1 MIANNIITNALVHL
15 HPDDTVSQA
24 LVIMNINYVKHL
36 PVVKNNIFIGTV
48 SEEELLR
55 YDEKTTLSTIE
66 YSDTSIFSKADDH
79 IFEIFSK
86 MVEHKLTSIPVV
98 DIDNHFLGLIS
109 QEDLIRH
116 YANSFSIREPGSLLV
131 LEVNKRSYT
140 LSEMA
145 RIVELENASIICSFI
160 SEIPN
165 NANVLVTL
173 KINRQ
178 DIQSIIK
185 AFDRYDY
192 QIKATYAEAEIM
204 DNLRE
209 RYDSLM
215 SYLNV

>member
-24 LVIMNINYVKHL
+24 LTIMHINYVKHL
-36 PVVKNNIFIGTV
+36 PVVKEQKLIGIA
-48 SEEELLR
+48 SEEFLLR
-55 YDEKTTLSTIE
+55 SIEDQPLSNIE
-66 YSDTSIFSKADDH
+66 LSDSRIHAKADEH

-86 MVEHKLTSIPVV
+86 MVEHKLTSIPV
-98 DIDNHFLGLIS
+98 IDTNQNYLGLIS
-109 QEDLIRH
+109 QEDLIKH

-165 NANVLVTL
+165 NANVFVTL
-173 KINRQ
+173 KINRA

-192 QIKATYAEAEIM
+192 QIKATYAEEEIM
-204 DNLRE
+204 DDLRE

-215 SYLNV
+215 SFLNV

>member
-1 MIANNIITNALVHL
+1 MIANNIITNALVSL
-15 HPDDTVSQA
+15 HPDDTVAQA
-24 LVIMNINYVKHL
+24 LTIMQINYVKHL
-36 PVVKNNIFIGTV
+36 PVVKLNILTGIA

-55 YDEKTTLSTIE
+55 FDVDTPLSSLE
-66 YSDTSIFSKADDH
+66 LSDIGVYAKADEH
-79 IFEIFSK
+79 IFELFSK
-86 MVEHKLTSIPVV
+86 MVEFKLTSLPVV
-98 DIDNHFLGLIS
+98 DEDQKYIGLIS

-116 YANSFSIREPGSLLV
+116 YANSFSISEAGSLLV

-145 RIVELENASIICSFI
+145 RIVELENASIIASFI

-165 NANVLVTL
+165 SANVLVTL
-173 KINRQ
+173 KINRA

-192 QIKATYAEAEIM
+192 QIKATYGEEEDM
-204 DNLRE
+204 ENLRE

>member
-1 MIANNIITNALVHL
+1 MHL
-15 HPDDTVSQA
+15 HPDDMVSQA
-24 LVIMNINYVKHL
+24 LTIMHINYVKHL
-36 PVVKNNIFIGTV
+36 PVVKNQKLLGIV
-48 SEEELLR
+48 SEEFLLR
-55 YDEKTTLSTIE
+55 SVENQEVQLKDIQLLDKIV
-66 YSDTSIFSKADDH
+66 FAKADEH

-86 MVEHKLTSIPVV
+86 IVEHKLTSIPVV
-98 DIDNHFLGLIS
+98 DHNQNYLGLIS
-109 QEDLIRH
+109 QEDLIKH

-165 NANVLVTL
+165 NANVFVTL
-173 KINRQ
+173 KINRA

-192 QIKATYAEAEIM
+192 QIKATYAEEEIM
-204 DNLRE
+204 DDLRE

-215 SYLNV
+215 SFLNV

>member
-24 LVIMNINYVKHL
+24 LTIMHINYVKHL
-36 PVVKNNIFIGTV
+36 PVVKNQKLTGIA
-48 SEEELLR
+48 SEEILLR
-55 YDEKTTLSTIE
+55 SVEDQAISSLELEDPRIHARGDE
-66 YSDTSIFSKADDH
+66 H

-86 MVEHKLTSIPVV
+86 IVEHHLTSIPVV
-98 DIDNHFLGLIS
+98 DENNNYLGLIS
-109 QEDLIRH
+109 QEDLIKH

-140 LSEMA
+140 LSEIA

-160 SEIPN
+160 SDNPN
-165 NANVLVTL
+165 SANVLVTL
-173 KINRQ
+173 KINRA

-192 QIKATYAEAEIM
+192 TIKATYAEAQVM
-204 DNLRE
+204 DDLRE

-215 SYLNV
+215 SFLNV

>member
-1 MIANNIITNALVHL
+1 MIANNIITNSLVHL

-24 LVIMNINYVKHL
+24 LTIMHINYVKHL
-36 PVVKNNIFIGTV
+36 PIVKEQKLIGIA
-48 SEEELLR
+48 SEEFLLR
-55 YDEKTTLSTIE
+55 SVDDVVINSLELSDSVV
-66 YSDTSIFSKADDH
+66 YSKGNEH

-98 DIDNHFLGLIS
+98 DDNQHYLGLIS
-109 QEDLIRH
+109 QEDLIKH
-116 YANSFSIREPGSLLV
+116 YANSFSIREPGSILV

-165 NANVLVTL
+165 NANVFVTL
-173 KINRQ
+173 KINRA

-185 AFDRYDY
+185 AFERYEY
-192 QIKATYAEAEIM
+192 QIKATYAEEGIM
-204 DNLRE
+204 DDLRE

>member
-1 MIANNIITNALVHL
+1 LIALNIITNELVHL
-15 HPDDTVSQA
+15 HPDDTVDQA
-24 LVIMNINYVKHL
+24 LIIMQINYVKHL
-36 PVVKNNIFIGTV
+36 PVVKNNILIGIA

-55 YDEKTTLSTIE
+55 SDDGVPLSSLELKDIGI
-66 YSDTSIFSKADDH
+66 YAKADEH

-86 MVEHKLTSIPVV
+86 MVEHKLTSLPVV
-98 DIDNHFLGLIS
+98 DDDKQYLGLIS
-109 QEDLIRH
+109 QDILIRH

-165 NANVLVTL
+165 NANVFVTL
-173 KINRQ
+173 KINRK

-192 QIKATYAEAEIM
+192 QIKATYAEEEIM
-204 DNLRE
+204 DNIRE

>member
-1 MIANNIITNALVHL
+1 MHWFIYIQMIRSLNKLLGIA
-15 HPDDTVSQA
+15 S
-24 LVIMNINYVKHL
+24 
-36 PVVKNNIFIGTV
+36 
-48 SEEELLR
+48 EELLLR
-55 YDEKTTLSTIE
+55 SVEDQAISNIE
-66 YSDTSIFSKADDH
+66 LANSNIHAKAEEH

-86 MVEHKLTSIPVV
+86 IVEHKLTSIPVV
-98 DIDNHFLGLIS
+98 DFNQNYIGLIS
-109 QEDLIRH
+109 QEDLIKH

-165 NANVLVTL
+165 NANVFVTL

-192 QIKATYAEAEIM
+192 QIKATYAEEEIM
-204 DNLRE
+204 DDLRE

-215 SYLNV
+215 SFLNV

>member
-15 HPDDTVSQA
+15 HPDDTVAQA
-24 LVIMNINYVKHL
+24 LTIMHINYVKHL
-36 PVVKNNIFIGTV
+36 PVVKKKMLIGIA

-55 YDEKTTLSTIE
+55 FDENTPLNQLELSDIGVHAE
-66 YSDTSIFSKADDH
+66 GDEH

-98 DIDNHFLGLIS
+98 DVDKQYLGLIS

-145 RIVELENASIICSFI
+145 RIVELENAAIICSFI

-165 NANVLVTL
+165 SANVMVTL
-173 KINRQ
+173 KINRG
-178 DIQSIIK
+178 DIQSIMK

-192 QIKATYAEAEIM
+192 KIKATYAEEEIM

>member
-1 MIANNIITNALVHL
+1 M

-24 LVIMNINYVKHL
+24 LTIMHINYVKHL
-36 PVVKNNIFIGTV
+36 PVVRHGKLIGVV
-48 SEEELLR
+48 SEEQLLR
-55 YDEKTTLSTIE
+55 HEENVLLSSLE
-66 YSDTSIFSKADDH
+66 LSDTRIHSMGDEH

-86 MVEHKLTSIPVV
+86 MVEHKLSSIPVV
-98 DIDNHFLGLIS
+98 DNELEYLGLIS
-109 QEDLIRH
+109 QEDLIVH

-131 LEVNKRSYT
+131 LEISKRSYT

-165 NANVLVTL
+165 SVNVLVTL
-173 KINRQ
+173 KINRN

-192 QIKATYAEAEIM
+192 DVKATYAEEEIM

-215 SYLNV
+215 SFLNV

>member
-15 HPDDTVSQA
+15 HPDDSVSQA
-24 LVIMNINYVKHL
+24 LTIMHINYVKHL
-36 PVVKNNIFIGTV
+36 PVVKNNSLIGIA

-55 YDEKTTLSTIE
+55 FNIDDPLSTLE
-66 YSDTSIFSKADDH
+66 LSDIGVYAKADEH

-98 DIDNHFLGLIS
+98 DVDQKYLGLIS

-192 QIKATYAEAEIM
+192 QIKATYAEEEIM

>member
-1 MIANNIITNALVHL
+1 MIANNIVTNALVHL

-24 LVIMNINYVKHL
+24 LTIMHINYVKHL
-36 PVVKNNIFIGTV
+36 PVVKENKLIGIA
-48 SEEELLR
+48 SEELLLR
-55 YDEKTTLSTIE
+55 SIE
-66 YSDTSIFSKADDH
+66 DQAIKNVALEETKIFAKADEH

-86 MVEHKLTSIPVV
+86 IVEHKLTSIPVV
-98 DIDNHFLGLIS
+98 DDQGNYLGLIS
-109 QEDLIRH
+109 QEDLIKH

-165 NANVLVTL
+165 NANVFVTL
-173 KINRQ
+173 KINRA

-192 QIKATYAEAEIM
+192 SVKATYAEEEIM

-215 SYLNV
+215 SFLNV

>member
-15 HPDDTVSQA
+15 HPDDTVAQA
-24 LVIMNINYVKHL
+24 ITIMHINYVKHL
-36 PVVKNNIFIGTV
+36 PVVKNKMLIGIA

-55 YDEKTTLSTIE
+55 FDE
-66 YSDTSIFSKADDH
+66 DTSLSSLELSDIGVHAKADEH

-98 DIDNHFLGLIS
+98 DVEQNYLGLIS

-173 KINRQ
+173 KINRN

-192 QIKATYAEAEIM
+192 QIKATYAEEEIM

-215 SYLNV
+215 SFLNV

>member
-1 MIANNIITNALVHL
+1 MIANNIIKNALVHL

-24 LVIMNINYVKHL
+24 LTIMHINYVKHL
-36 PVVKNNIFIGTV
+36 PVVKGKKLIGIA

-55 YDEKTTLSTIE
+55 NDESSALNSLELSDIGV
-66 YSDTSIFSKADDH
+66 YANADEH

-86 MVEHKLTSIPVV
+86 MVENKLSSIPVV
-98 DIDNHFLGLIS
+98 DSNQDYLGLIS
-109 QEDLIRH
+109 QEDLIVH
-116 YANSFSIREPGSLLV
+116 YTNSFSIREPGSLLV
-131 LEVNKRSYT
+131 LEINKRSYT

-173 KINRQ
+173 KINRN

-192 QIKATYAEAEIM
+192 TIKATYAEEEIM

-215 SYLNV
+215 SFLNV

>member
-24 LVIMNINYVKHL
+24 LTIMHINYVKHL
-36 PVVKNNIFIGTV
+36 PIVKNKKLIGIA
-48 SEEELLR
+48 SEEMLLR
-55 YDEKTTLSTIE
+55 SVEDQALSNIE
-66 YSDTSIFSKADDH
+66 LSDSRIHAKADEH

-86 MVEHKLTSIPVV
+86 IVEHKLTSIPVV
-98 DIDNHFLGLIS
+98 DDMQNYLGLIS
-109 QEDLIRH
+109 QEDLIKH

-165 NANVLVTL
+165 NANVFVTL
-173 KINRQ
+173 KINRA

-192 QIKATYAEAEIM
+192 QIKATYAEEEIM
-204 DNLRE
+204 DDLRE